1 MAVVTR
7 SIALVLAAAI
17 AIGCTGVGGQGPTI
31 PPIELPTIDT
41 AALQT
46 LIDDAAAQVGTLTEN
61 PPQIDLPPELDTLLA
76 EHQIELPPLPTNA
89 QEICDA
95 MGFPGASTVAG
106 GGLGAVI
113 DGLAGLEVGLVVGLL
128 VTVVFK
134 TCPIWSP
141 HLEQAIE
148 DLL

>member
-1 MAVVTR
+1 
-7 SIALVLAAAI
+7 
-17 AIGCTGVGGQGPTI
+17 
-31 PPIELPTIDT
+31 
-41 AALQT
+41 
-46 LIDDAAAQVGTLTEN
+46 
-61 PPQIDLPPELDTLLA
+61 
-76 EHQIELPPLPTNA
+76 
-89 QEICDA
+89 
-95 MGFPGASTVAG
+95 MGFPGANTLAG
-106 GGLGAVI
+106 AGLGAVI